1 MESFSSASF
10 LRRVA
15 ERAGLSAAVGGD
27 LTEATLRGLGEQL
40 PAEHSAAL
48 AGELPPTLGVWLS
61 ATDPG
66 SARGLG
72 ALLERLAQGDGRGL
86 SFCAQHAAVVLQVL
100 AEVLRPA
107 AVRALAQALPDDI
120 AALLRPSD

>member
-27 LTEATLRGLGEQL
+27 LAEATLRGLGEQL
-40 PAEHSAAL
+40 AAEHAA
-48 AGELPPTLGVWLS
+48 AFAAELPPILEGWLT
-61 ATDPG
+61 AARPG
-66 SARGLG
+66 NTRGL
-72 ALLERLAQGDGRGL
+72 ATLLERLARGDGRGL

-100 AEVLRPA
+100 AEMLRPA
-107 AVRALAQALPDDI
+107 AVLALIQALPSDV
-120 AALLRPSD
+120 AALLQRPG